1 MRDKIVIPVLWLY
14 AAFVLTFA
22 CAISASA
29 QTERSIFSFPESGMD
44 GASPSSDLIADSAGR
59 LYGTSTFGGK
69 VGWYGTVFEMTA
81 PIHGARQ
88 FRLLYSFTG
97 LSDGRYPSGNMAMD
111 AAGNLYGTASE
122 GGANGDGVVYKL
134 SRGAGGV
141 WTQTVL
147 HAFGL
152 PGDGIHP
159 SGLIIDSAGNLY
171 GTTAVGGS
179 GTSPGGTVYRLTPDS
194 DGNWTETVLHTFA
207 VGEGQWPRALVAD
220 GTGKL
225 FGTTSLRGRSGN
237 GSVYELSPTASG
249 DWTLTVLYYFPGGKF
264 LSTPNGSIGLDA
276 AGNLFGTTAG
286 GQVNPGFGA
295 VYEVSP
301 NPDGTWTETTL
312 HLFGHP
318 SDGQWPVGVTL
329 HDGSLFGATSYGGA
343 FGGTNGFGTVFQ
355 MKRSPNGQWS
365 YQTIYSFTDGAD
377 GAWPNTGVTVGKGK
391 AIYGTTNGG
400 GGTGKNGVVF
410 QLTF

>member
-1 MRDKIVIPVLWLY
+1 MKSELEVRLP
-14 AAFVLTFA
+14 
-22 CAISASA
+22 ASLIGSRSDF
-29 QTERSIFSFPESGMD
+29 ERRSIHSLESKNRT
-44 GASPSSDLIADSAGR
+44 PPNRNIKETR
-59 LYGTSTFGGK
+59 K
-69 VGWYGTVFEMTA
+69 
-81 PIHGARQ
+81 
-88 FRLLYSFTG
+88 G
-97 LSDGRYPSGNMAMD
+97 L
-111 AAGNLYGTASE
+111 
-122 GGANGDGVVYKL
+122 
-134 SRGAGGV
+134 
-141 WTQTVL
+141 WC
-147 HAFGL
+147 
-152 PGDGIHP
+152 
-159 SGLIIDSAGNLY
+159 
-171 GTTAVGGS
+171 
-179 GTSPGGTVYRLTPDS
+179 
-194 DGNWTETVLHTFA
+194 
-207 VGEGQWPRALVAD
+207 
-220 GTGKL
+220 
-225 FGTTSLRGRSGN
+225 
-237 GSVYELSPTASG
+237 
-249 DWTLTVLYYFPGGKF
+249 GKF
-264 LSTPNGSIGLDA
+264 LSTPNGSICLDA

-377 GAWPNTGVTVGKGK
+377 GAWPNTGVTVGEGK